1 MTRTVDLRQL
11 RTQAKELRRALA
23 RRDPEALARLA
34 ARQPA
39 PADPPTLRDAQLV
52 IAREQ
57 GHASW
62 HDLVHAVGTRVVAER
77 DLHRWFAVELNN
89 ETWDD
94 LERLD
99 GDPPPAAEGEHLL
112 YGAYAAAYHWLEA
125 GPVIHHARAERCSP
139 GSRWR
144 WAGPSSRWRTP
155 GAARSCSRRRGRR
168 RPTPTR
174 RSPPR
179 PWPGR
184 SPRPALRRRGR
195 RSTRPGG
202 GPRRWPTRR
211 TGRSWRASSQE
222 GRGSGLTGR

>member
-23 RRDPEALARLA
+23 RRDPAALARLTA
-34 ARQPA
+34 QHPA

-77 DLHRWFAVELNN
+77 DLHRWFAVELDN

-99 GDPPPAAEGEHLL
+99 GDLPPAEGEHLL
-112 YGAYAAAYHWLEA
+112 YGAYAAAYHWLE
-125 GPVIHHARAERCSP
+125 GGTVIHHARAEHLLARVAVAVGRAELALAHARRCAELLAA
-139 GSRWR
+139 
-144 WAGPSSRWRTP
+144 AGEEATHADMAF
-155 GAARSCSRRRGRR
+155 AAVAMARALAATGDPQARAALDEVRRRAAVVADPADRGVVARELAR
-168 RPTPTR
+168 G
-174 RSPPR
+174 
-179 PWPGR
+179 PWFGVPDR
-184 SPRPALRRRGR
+184 
-195 RSTRPGG
+195 
-202 GPRRWPTRR
+202 
-211 TGRSWRASSQE
+211 
-222 GRGSGLTGR
+222 

>member
-23 RRDPEALARLA
+23 RRDHSALARLA
-34 ARQPA
+34 ARHPA

-99 GDPPPAAEGEHLL
+99 GEPPAAEGEHLL

-125 GPVIHHARAERCSP
+125 GTVIHHARAEHLLARVAVAVGRAELALAHARRCAELLAAAAEEATDADAAFAAEAMA
-139 GSRWR
+139 R
-144 WAGPSSRWRTP
+144 ALAAT
-155 GAARSCSRRRGRR
+155 GAPQARAALEEARRRAPAVADPADREVVERELARGPWFGLAGR
-168 RPTPTR
+168 
-174 RSPPR
+174 
-179 PWPGR
+179 
-184 SPRPALRRRGR
+184 
-195 RSTRPGG
+195 
-202 GPRRWPTRR
+202 
-211 TGRSWRASSQE
+211 
-222 GRGSGLTGR
+222 